1 MVIHV
6 CVDILC
12 KFLALFVFQFNCFAK
27 DVQLQ
32 IITVVLLI
40 LQRLDGWSCFKNSFC
55 VLFTISCVGV

>member
-40 LQRLDGWSCFKNSFC
+40 LQRLDG
-55 VLFTISCVGV
+55 